1 MNILKKGKKQ
11 DISIWYLANQEHQN
25 AQDREYR
32 DDLALSWMRTM
43 LS

>member
-11 DISIWYLANQEHQN
+11 DISIWYLANQEHLN

-32 DDLALSWMRTM
+32 DDLALLFMKPM